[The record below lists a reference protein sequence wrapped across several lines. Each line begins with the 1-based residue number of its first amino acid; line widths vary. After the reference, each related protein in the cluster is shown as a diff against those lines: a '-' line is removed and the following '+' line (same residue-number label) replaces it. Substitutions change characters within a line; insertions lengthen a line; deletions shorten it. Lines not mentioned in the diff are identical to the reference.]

1 MKNKIKLISFMLLSV
16 IVVSFLSVHSV
27 YAAGNDPYFSNMHF
41 HFYKYILNIFNSLVG
56 LFIGIGNRASIVG
69 VYVASI
75 LAIVSFSELTY
86 KYFLDKQDNYLQ
98 EFFKKL
104 ILYTVLILIID
115 NAIPLFL
122 LGFHLTVL
130 FTSMFIGSSSNNW
143 ATVVNPLFAL
153 NSAFNIVTLY
163 WKLLAFISFGF
174 NILNLY
180 DLAFILVSGI
190 CLLIILMSA
199 VMIAIAFY
207 TTVLELFVLFY
218 MGVFL
223 LGFYIFSGTK
233 QIATS
238 YLSAILKGYV
248 KYLVIAV
255 SIFFANTIIVSAV
268 GLMMNMTSC
277 YPNHNSQASHF
288 DGKVLSG
295 IKNGLAVVVGGVVT
309 IAHGLWDLVTK
320 HKYSGSSVY
329 SKATNLA
336 YAHSIND
343 FKESVQSPVSKCVSQ
358 IFQPGVVSGAA
369 GHNAVQAML
378 IFIAITIVFSI
389 ASLLVSKVPAIIN
402 GAMSGSFGSLKPSHI
417 TAPAVMAGGMAAGA
431 GMAAVGAVTG
441 GVAGAVGGVAK
452 GGKGAVNKAS
462 NAGGGGGGE
471 DAGGGGDGKGGSTG
485 VGKAITKAS
494 NAAGDATEKGTAAA
508 GKGLKGAG
516 SALDAIPYV
525 GPVLGAAAKTAG
537 SAVEVGGKAAGK
549 AVKATGKVAGK
560 VADAGVNTAKK
571 VASRSGG
578 SGGGNSGGGSSSS
591 SGGGSGRIAGGVAG
605 GISGVAGGVSKA
617 TGSTVNSAKNYASQ
631 STNSMD

>member
-1 MKNKIKLISFMLLSV
+1 MRKIKFILFILLSV

-41 HFYKYILNIFNSLVG
+41 QFYKYILNIFNSLVG
-56 LFIGIGNRASIVG
+56 LFMGIGSRASIVG

-75 LAIVSFSELTY
+75 LAIISFSELTY

-104 ILYTVLILIID
+104 IIYTFLILVI
-115 NAIPLFL
+115 NYATTLFL

-130 FTSMFIGSSSNNW
+130 FTGMFIGSSSNNW

-163 WKLLAFISFGF
+163 WKLLAFVSGGGLFH
-174 NILNLY
+174 ILNLY
-180 DLAFILVSGI
+180 DLAFVLVSGI

-207 TTVLELFVLFY
+207 TAVLELFVLFY

-277 YPNHNSQASHF
+277 YPNNNGYAGNF
-288 DGKVLSG
+288 LGNLGSG
-295 IKNGLAVVVGGVVT
+295 IKNVLAGFVGDIVTIGEAISGGSTTVSLEASHLAVT
-309 IAHGLWDLVTK
+309 DALNNFK
-320 HKYSGSSVY
+320 ASVM
-329 SKATNLA
+329 T
-336 YAHSIND
+336 
-343 FKESVQSPVSKCVSQ
+343 PVSTCASK
-358 IFQPGVVSGAA
+358 IFSPGIVSGAA

-378 IFIAITIVFSI
+378 IFIAITIVFVI
-389 ASLLVSKVPAIIN
+389 AGLLVSKVPAIIN

-417 TAPAVMAGGMAAGA
+417 TAPAIMAGSMAAGA

-441 GVAGAVGGVAK
+441 GVAGAVGGVAN

>member
-16 IVVSFLSVHSV
+16 IVVSFLFVHSV
-27 YAAGNDPYFSNMHF
+27 YAAGSYPYFSNMHF

-75 LAIVSFSELTY
+75 LAIISFSELTY

-104 ILYTVLILIID
+104 IIYTFLILVI
-115 NAIPLFL
+115 NYATTLFL

-130 FTSMFIGSSSNNW
+130 FTGMFIGSSSNNW

-163 WKLLAFISFGF
+163 WKLLAFVSGGGLFH
-174 NILNLY
+174 ILNLY
-180 DLAFILVSGI
+180 DLAFVLVSGI

-207 TTVLELFVLFY
+207 TAVLELFVLFY

-277 YPNHNSQASHF
+277 YPNSHGYFGNFVGNLGSGIQNVLAGFVGDIVTIGEAISGGSTTVSLEASH
-288 DGKVLSG
+288 
-295 IKNGLAVVVGGVVT
+295 LAVT
-309 IAHGLWDLVTK
+309 DALNNFK
-320 HKYSGSSVY
+320 ASVM
-329 SKATNLA
+329 T
-336 YAHSIND
+336 
-343 FKESVQSPVSKCVSQ
+343 PVSTCASK
-358 IFQPGVVSGAA
+358 IFSPGIVSGAA

-431 GMAAVGAVTG
+431 GLATAGI
-441 GVAGAVGGVAK
+441 AGAAGGIVGKGVQGISGATGSK
-452 GGKGAVNKAS
+452 GGNGSGNS
-462 NAGGGGGGE
+462 GAGGNISKATE
-471 DAGGGGDGKGGSTG
+471 LAGDGTET
-485 VGKAITKAS
+485 AT
-494 NAAGDATEKGTAAA
+494 AAG
-508 GKGLKGAG
+508 GKGLKGVG
-516 SALDAIPYV
+516 SALNAVPFV
-525 GPVLGAAAKTAG
+525 GPVLGTATKATG
-537 SAVEVGGKAAGK
+537 SAVETGGKVAGT
-549 AVKATGKVAGK
+549 AIKATGKVAESAGK
-560 VADAGVNTAKK
+560 A
-571 VASRSGG
+571 
-578 SGGGNSGGGSSSS
+578 
-591 SGGGSGRIAGGVAG
+591 
-605 GISGVAGGVSKA
+605 A
-617 TGSTVNSAKNYASQ
+617 TDSIKQAQGFTQKN
-631 STNSMD
+631 DE

>member
-75 LAIVSFSELTY
+75 LAIISFSELTY

-104 ILYTVLILIID
+104 IIYTFLILVI
-115 NAIPLFL
+115 NYATTLFL

-130 FTSMFIGSSSNNW
+130 FTGMFIGSSSNNW

-163 WKLLAFISFGF
+163 WKLLAFVSGGGLFH
-174 NILNLY
+174 ILNLY
-180 DLAFILVSGI
+180 DLAFVLVSGI

-207 TTVLELFVLFY
+207 TAVLELFVLFY

-277 YPNHNSQASHF
+277 YPNNNGYAGNF
-288 DGKVLSG
+288 LGNLGSG
-295 IKNGLAVVVGGVVT
+295 IKNVLAGFVGDIVTIGEAISGGSTTVSLEASHLAVT
-309 IAHGLWDLVTK
+309 DALNNFK
-320 HKYSGSSVY
+320 ASVM
-329 SKATNLA
+329 T
-336 YAHSIND
+336 
-343 FKESVQSPVSKCVSQ
+343 PVSTCASK
-358 IFQPGVVSGAA
+358 IFSPGIVSGAA

-378 IFIAITIVFSI
+378 IFIAITIVFVI
-389 ASLLVSKVPAIIN
+389 AGLLVSKVPAIIN
-402 GAMSGSFGSLKPSHI
+402 GAMSGSFGSLKPSHM
-417 TAPAVMAGGMAAGA
+417 TAPAIMAGSMAAGA
-431 GMAAVGAVTG
+431 GIATAGIATAAGGIAGSAIKGISGATG
-441 GVAGAVGGVAK
+441 SK
-452 GGKGAVNKAS
+452 GGNGSGNS
-462 NAGGGGGGE
+462 GAGGNISKATE
-471 DAGGGGDGKGGSTG
+471 LAGDGTET
-485 VGKAITKAS
+485 AT
-494 NAAGDATEKGTAAA
+494 AAG

-516 SALDAIPYV
+516 TALGTIPVV
-525 GPVLGAAAKTAG
+525 GTALGAGAKATG
-537 SAVEVGGKAAGK
+537 SAVEVGGKVGGSAIK
-549 AVKATGKVAGK
+549 ASGKVAESAGK
-560 VADAGVNTAKK
+560 VGTD
-571 VASRSGG
+571 
-578 SGGGNSGGGSSSS
+578 
-591 SGGGSGRIAGGVAG
+591 
-605 GISGVAGGVSKA
+605 GIKQAQGFIQ
-617 TGSTVNSAKNYASQ
+617 KN
-631 STNSMD
+631 DE

>member
-1 MKNKIKLISFMLLSV
+1 MRKIKFISFILLFI
-16 IVVSFLSVHSV
+16 IVVNFLFVHSV
-27 YAAGNDPYFSNMHF
+27 YAAGSYPYFSNMHF
-41 HFYKYILNIFNSLVG
+41 HFYKYILNVFNVLVG

-104 ILYTVLILIID
+104 IIYTVLILII
-115 NAIPLFL
+115 NYAIPLFL
-122 LGFHLTVL
+122 LGFHLTIL

-153 NSAFNIVTLY
+153 KSAFNIVILY

-180 DLAFILVSGI
+180 DIAFILVSGI

-207 TTVLELFVLFY
+207 TVVLELFVLFY

-248 KYLVIAV
+248 KYLVIVV

-288 DGKVLSG
+288 GGKVLSG
-295 IKNGLAVVVGGVVT
+295 IKNGLAVVVGDVVT

-320 HKYSGSSVY
+320 HKYSGRSVY
-329 SKATNLA
+329 SKGTNLA
-336 YAHSIND
+336 YAHSINN
-343 FKESVQSPVSKCVSQ
+343 FKASVMTPVSTCASK

-378 IFIAITIVFSI
+378 IFIAITIVFVI
-389 ASLLVSKVPAIIN
+389 AGLLVSKVPAIIN
-402 GAMSGSFGSLKPSHI
+402 GAMSGNFGSLKPSHL
-417 TAPAVMAGGMAAGA
+417 TAPAVMAGGMAMAGGLATAGIAGA
-431 GMAAVGAVTG
+431 AGGIAGSAIKGISGAT
-441 GVAGAVGGVAK
+441 
-452 GGKGAVNKAS
+452 GGKGSNSGNSASGGNISKATEL
-462 NAGGGGGGE
+462 A
-471 DAGGGGDGKGGSTG
+471 GDG
-485 VGKAITKAS
+485 TKTAT
-494 NAAGDATEKGTAAA
+494 AAG

-516 SALDAIPYV
+516 TALGTIPVV
-525 GPVLGAAAKTAG
+525 GTALGAGAKATG
-537 SAVEVGGKAAGK
+537 SAVEVGGKVAGTAIK
-549 AVKATGKVAGK
+549 ASGKVAESARK
-560 VADAGVNTAKK
+560 VGTDSIKQAQ
-571 VASRSGG
+571 RF
-578 SGGGNSGGGSSSS
+578 
-591 SGGGSGRIAGGVAG
+591 IQ
-605 GISGVAGGVSKA
+605 
-617 TGSTVNSAKNYASQ
+617 KN
-631 STNSMD
+631 DE